1 MASVV
6 IKQAISII
14 GVAKDNF
21 VDISI
26 PHTMVATSTEAVGI
40 AAVEDTVVAVA
51 GTVVVKAGSLIIVA
65 GTATEVDITIAFIN
79 FGTIAVVVKLDSVKG
94 DKFEVKKE

>member
-26 PHTMVATSTEAVGI
+26 PHMMVATSTEAVGI
-40 AAVEDTVVAVA
+40 VAVEDTVVAVA
-51 GTVVVKAGSLIIVA
+51 GTVVVKAGSLIIV

-79 FGTIAVVVKLDSVKG
+79 LGTIAVGVKLDSVKG
-94 DKFEVKKE
+94 DTFEVKKE

>member
-6 IKQAISII
+6 IKQAINII
-14 GVAKDNF
+14 GVAKDSL

-26 PHTMVATSTEAVGI
+26 PHMMVATSTEAVGI
-40 AAVEDTVVAVA
+40 VAVEDTVVAVA

-65 GTATEVDITIAFIN
+65 GTAAEVDITIAFIN
-79 FGTIAVVVKLDSVKG
+79 LGTIAVVVKLDSVKG
-94 DKFEVKKE
+94 DTFEVKKE